1 MKRTAV
7 ARRVALA
14 AAVAGAGACA
24 AAQPAAALGAAHPA
38 VFRVGAAVRKITPTV
53 PVFSG
58 GFGLSPPITK
68 LHDPLTVRAF
78 YVASQG
84 HAVAFATVD
93 AQGYFASYQES
104 PTLGITD
111 ERAAA
116 ARQIGQ
122 LNGRPKMSQADV
134 IVQAT
139 HTHAGPTLEG
149 IWGPSP
155 RVYLQ
160 LVHDRVVQAL
170 IAAARSARPAY
181 LQAATY
187 DANRLD
193 THVIDTDSY
202 PGWANDGQLSVLRGV
217 DPHTRA
223 TIATFASVSV
233 HGAHVKGD
241 SERFLSADYFG
252 RTSRSLQHK
261 LGGVA
266 VVGPATLGRQ
276 ESPVEVTDVPTM
288 QWFARIVENYI
299 ERALGAAHFVT
310 DPTVRS
316 AETFVQIPA
325 TNAALLA
332 LNRAWGSL
340 SDAQKE
346 QEAQAS
352 GIYPI
357 DRDISPPYA
366 EGNVIG
372 TWLTS
377 VRIGGSLY
385 LSMPGEPFPEVS
397 HSLRLHIQGARSV
410 TLLSKGQD
418 DLGYFY
424 PSWVYPFTAAY
435 GSDHHL
441 FNIAPQAGDQFVEGQ
456 LGLAPKVGFSA
467 TPYIP
472 PERKATEVGRDTQ
485 PGLEALAAPYA
496 FDAGRDGKARLV
508 FEAIYSPP
516 KASSS
521 RPQGDRVHWS
531 FGDGTS
537 AATGFLDTGQDY
549 GQGGLGPVGRVRTRH
564 LLRVGRYEVA
574 VSAVNS
580 DGQPASWQLPVRVF
594 RRLRVH
600 IVARRLHGS
609 VYRLS
614 TTFRGGAP
622 PALAWFWRFGDG
634 RRFAGRSVTRRLP
647 GSRARQVS
655 VVLVDSTGS
664 LGRASLRIAPPP
676 PSHPHHGGGSDED
689 SP

>member
-1 MKRTAV
+1 ML
-7 ARRVALA
+7 RRGLLV
-14 AAVAGAGACA
+14 VT
-24 AAQPAAALGAAHPA
+24 AAALSAAVGCGTASAAQHARPA
-38 VFRVGAAVRKITPTV
+38 TFRVGGAVRKITPPV

-78 YVASQG
+78 YVAG
-84 HAVAFATVD
+84 RHHAVAVVTVD

-104 PTLGITD
+104 RALGITD
-111 ERAAA
+111 ERATAA
-116 ARQIGQ
+116 HRISS
-122 LNGRPKMSQADV
+122 LRGRPNMSQGDIV
-134 IVQAT
+134 VQAT

-155 RVYLQ
+155 RVYLK
-160 LVHDRVVQAL
+160 LVHDQVVAAL
-170 IAAARSARPAY
+170 VAAARSARPAY

-187 DANRLD
+187 DASRLD

-217 DPHTRA
+217 DPRTRA

-241 SERFLSADYFG
+241 SEKFLSADYFG
-252 RTSRSLQHK
+252 RSSRVLQHK
-261 LGGVA
+261 LGGTA

-299 ERALGAAHFVT
+299 ERALAGARFVT
-310 DPTVRS
+310 DPTVRA

-325 TNAALLA
+325 TNAALLG
-332 LNRAWGSL
+332 LNRAWSL
-340 SDAQKE
+340 PDAQKQ
-346 QEAQAS
+346 QEAQS
-352 GIYPI
+352 TGVYPI
-357 DRDISPPYA
+357 DRDDSPPYLD
-366 EGNVIG
+366 GNTLG
-372 TWLTS
+372 TWLS
-377 VRIGGSLY
+377 ALRIGRSVY

-397 HSLRLHIQGARSV
+397 HSLRLHIRGARSV

-424 PSWVYPFTAAY
+424 PSWVYPFTGAY
-435 GSDHHL
+435 QSDHHL
-441 FNIAPQAGDQFVEGQ
+441 FNVAPQAGDQFIEGQ
-456 LGLAPKVGFSA
+456 LGLAAKLGFST

-472 PERKATEVGRDTQ
+472 PEQKTTEFGRDTQ
-485 PGLEALAAPYA
+485 PGLEALAAP
-496 FDAGRDGKARLV
+496 FSLDAGRGGRARPV

-516 KASSS
+516 KGSSS

-549 GQGGLGPVGRVRTRH
+549 GQGGLGPVGQVRTAHPLGVGDHKIVVSTVNGDGQSATWGVRVHVWRRLSVRIAVRH
-564 LLRVGRYEVA
+564 L
-574 VSAVNS
+574 
-580 DGQPASWQLPVRVF
+580 
-594 RRLRVH
+594 
-600 IVARRLHGS
+600 HGAT
-609 VYRLS
+609 YRL
-614 TTFRGGAP
+614 TAARHGGAP

-634 RRFAGRSVTRRLP
+634 RRVQGRSVTRRLT
-647 GSRARQVS
+647 SSAARHVS
-655 VVLVDSTGS
+655 LLLVDSTGS
-664 LGRASLRIAPPP
+664 TGRTSMRI
-676 PSHPHHGGGSDED
+676 
-689 SP
+689 